1 MGGGVWVSLYDEE
14 LSGKVG
20 RLVVGEGASGNGASI
35 GLSTLI
41 FELGRAAEWE
51 SCVPETARL
60 ARLCSF

>member
-1 MGGGVWVSLYDEE
+1 MGGGVWVCAEE

-20 RLVVGEGASGNGASI
+20 GLEVIGEGASGNGASI
-35 GLSTLI
+35 GLSTL
-41 FELGRAAEWE
+41 FLELDRAAERE